1 MDDLELYYEQYKK
14 DVEEAKKICDEIDY
28 KIRHIGNLT
37 SPTIDVV
44 KDVVRECTNVDDK
57 TGFLFFLRAFG
68 WVPHPTK
75 GKIRLGNNNGESG
88 LYNWQL
94 VASIK
99 FLKYTKF
106 ISKKVRQ
113 VGATTFVSTY
123 FLWRALFYGNTN
135 SFILSL
141 GARESSDV
149 LSRVTFMYNN
159 LPVWLKTPLLEGA
172 KTSIK
177 FKNNSSVTALPGT
190 PEALRGRS
198 SSCVILDEFAFLQKA
213 DRIISSAV
221 PSLSMGFLT
230 PFTNSTLPSQLF
242 IISTF
247 PLVESDANE
256 YVRLYRGALNRE
268 SDLTMLD
275 IHTDDV
281 PEYNDERWLKSM
293 LDTLG
298 QKRFNIEIKGIMNT
312 SMDNSF
318 FPEYIIA
325 ELRATQPLRTDFL
338 NPNDVD
344 EEGFPINIDTMINA
358 KENYDPSIGYIK
370 GLWIW
375 RDPLP
380 KKEYGVTVDVAAGV
394 GSDYSAIQVI
404 DLEEGEQVAEYYSNK
419 VSLEDFKSVIK
430 DITFYYNN
438 AKLSIER
445 NSLGA
450 PLCSFFYE
458 SVKYD
463 NFYIHRKSKNSFVE
477 GFPVTGGNRGSMLA
491 NLQSALIKKEIKI
504 NSIRTINE
512 IRTFAFLGNGKL
524 GASQGSHDDLIM
536 ALAQYSY
543 LREIFFNT
551 QVVSDYGD
559 EFMMRVDKE
568 AERIKNQHF
577 SNGVWGS
584 GDDKEKELKNLFAGY
599 SVDPISLQQWREIHG
614 DL

>member
-1 MDDLELYYEQYKK
+1 MDEELFREEYHRDLLISEKMCE
-14 DVEEAKKICDEIDY
+14 EIDY
-28 KIRHIGNLT
+28 KLRQLGNLENPHVNT
-37 SPTIDVV
+37 VKSVV
-44 KDVVRECTNVDDK
+44 KECTNIDERSA
-57 TGFLFFLRAFG
+57 FLFFARAFG
-68 WVPHPTK
+68 YVPHPTK
-75 GKIRLGNNNGESG
+75 GKVSMAQSM
-88 LYNWQL
+88 YSWQKIAA
-94 VASIK
+94 VK
-99 FLKYTKF
+99 FLTGTRF

-113 VGATTFVSTY
+113 IGATTFVSTY

-141 GARESSDV
+141 GSRESTDV

-172 KTSIK
+172 KTSIM
-177 FKNNSSVTALPGT
+177 FKNNSKVTALPGT
-190 PEALRGRS
+190 PDALRGRS
-198 SSCVILDEFAFLQKA
+198 STSIILDEFAFLSHA
-213 DRIISSAV
+213 DKILSAAV

-230 PFTNSTLPSQLF
+230 PFTNTSLPSQLF

-247 PLVESDANE
+247 PLVESDSNE
-256 YVRLYRGALNRE
+256 YVRLYKNSINGD
-268 SDLTMLD
+268 SDFKILSVF
-275 IHTDDV
+275 TDDI
-281 PEYNDERWLKSM
+281 PEYSDANWRKSM
-293 LDTLG
+293 LETLG
-298 QKRFNIEIKGIMNT
+298 PKKYAVEIEGKMNL

-325 ELRATQPLRTDFL
+325 ELKAIQPLRTDFL

-344 EEGFPINIDTMINA
+344 EEGFPVNIDSMINA
-358 KENYDPSIGYIK
+358 KEHYDPSIGYIK

-375 RDPLP
+375 KDPLP
-380 KKEYGVTVDVAAGV
+380 KKEYGITVDVAAGV

-404 DLEEGEQVAEYYSNK
+404 DLEEGEQIAEYYSNK

-536 ALAQYSY
+536 ALAQFSY

-551 QVVSDYGD
+551 QSVSEYGD
-559 EFMMRVDKE
+559 EFMKQVERE

-584 GDDKEKELKNLFAGY
+584 GDDKERELKNLFAGY